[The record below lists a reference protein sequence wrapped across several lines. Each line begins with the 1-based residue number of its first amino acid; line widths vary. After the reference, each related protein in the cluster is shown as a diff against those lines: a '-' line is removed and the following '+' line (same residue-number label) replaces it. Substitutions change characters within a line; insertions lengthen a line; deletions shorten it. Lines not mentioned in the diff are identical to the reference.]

1 MEKEDILRYLL
12 YVAIIFIICFALVF
26 AIVRW
31 YTKEALDN
39 LFGTKYYEQTIFVDE
54 EIGIVSNVLG
64 VQDDIIVPR
73 SLLTVF
79 DDDYH
84 PVKLL
89 FSVEEG
95 KEKEF
100 EAYAAEYYERVEV
113 SGYAE
118 GICYQGQEYRKK
130 YIYNLVSYWGEKRG
144 EPSIG
149 MEAYESSQGEML
161 YLWWDTDCDDE
172 PLLTMPKGGGGLAKI
187 TQEQSQG
194 RKYPL
199 QEYND

>member
-1 MEKEDILRYLL
+1 MSISTDRVIKWVGI
-12 YVAIIFIICFALVF
+12 VAFVVFIIYISLLVF
-26 AIVRW
+26 AYIQW
-31 YTKEALDN
+31 EI
-39 LFGTKYYEQTIFVDE
+39 LFSFSYYEQIDFTAE
-54 EIGIVSNVLG
+54 EVGIVSDVLG
-64 VQDDIIVPR
+64 VQDDIIIPR
-73 SLLTVF
+73 SLLTGYEE
-79 DDDYH
+79 DYN

-95 KEKEF
+95 KRKEF
-100 EAYAAEYYERVEV
+100 EAYTAEYYERIEV
-113 SGYAE
+113 SDYVE
-118 GICYQGQEYRKK
+118 GIYYQGQKYRKK

-149 MEAYESSQGEML
+149 MEAYESSRGEML

-199 QEYND
+199 QEYK

>member
-1 MEKEDILRYLL
+1 MSISTDRVIKWVGI
-12 YVAIIFIICFALVF
+12 VAFVVFIIYISLLVF
-26 AIVRW
+26 AYIQW
-31 YTKEALDN
+31 EI
-39 LFGTKYYEQTIFVDE
+39 LFSFSYYEQIDFTAE
-54 EIGIVSNVLG
+54 EVGIVSDVLG
-64 VQDDIIVPR
+64 VQDDIIIPR
-73 SLLTVF
+73 SLLTGYEE
-79 DDDYH
+79 DYH

-118 GICYQGQEYRKK
+118 GICYQEQEYRKK

-149 MEAYESSQGEML
+149 MEAYESGQGETL

-172 PLLTMPKGGGGLAKI
+172 PLLSMPKGGGGLAKI

-199 QEYND
+199 QEYK

>member
-1 MEKEDILRYLL
+1 MSISTDRVIKWVGIAAL
-12 YVAIIFIICFALVF
+12 VVFIIYISILVF
-26 AIVRW
+26 VYIQW
-31 YTKEALDN
+31 EI
-39 LFGTKYYEQTIFVDE
+39 LFSFSYYEQIDFTDE
-54 EIGIVSNVLG
+54 EVGIISDVLG
-64 VQDDIIVPR
+64 VQDDIIIPR
-73 SLLTVF
+73 SLLTGYEE
-79 DDDYH
+79 DYH

-118 GICYQGQEYRKK
+118 GICYQEQEYRKK

-149 MEAYESSQGEML
+149 MEAYESGQGETL

-172 PLLTMPKGGGGLAKI
+172 PLLSMPKGGGGLAKI

-199 QEYND
+199 QEYK

>member
-1 MEKEDILRYLL
+1 MSISTDRVIKWVGIAAL
-12 YVAIIFIICFALVF
+12 VVFIIYISILVF
-26 AIVRW
+26 VYIQW
-31 YTKEALDN
+31 EI
-39 LFGTKYYEQTIFVDE
+39 LFSFSYYEQIDFTDE
-54 EIGIVSNVLG
+54 EVGIISDVLG
-64 VQDDIIVPR
+64 VQDDIIIPR
-73 SLLTVF
+73 SLLTGYEE
-79 DDDYH
+79 DYH

-95 KEKEF
+95 KRKEF
-100 EAYAAEYYERVEV
+100 EAYTAEYYERIEV
-113 SGYAE
+113 SDYVE
-118 GICYQGQEYRKK
+118 GIYYQGQKYRKK

-149 MEAYESSQGEML
+149 MEAYESSRGEML

-194 RKYPL
+194 CKYPL
-199 QEYND
+199 QEYK

>member
-1 MEKEDILRYLL
+1 MSISTDRVIKWVGIAAL
-12 YVAIIFIICFALVF
+12 VVFIIYISILVF
-26 AIVRW
+26 VYIQW
-31 YTKEALDN
+31 EI
-39 LFGTKYYEQTIFVDE
+39 LFSFSYYEQIDFTAE
-54 EIGIVSNVLG
+54 EVGIISDVLG
-64 VQDDIIVPR
+64 VQDDIIIPR
-73 SLLTVF
+73 SLLTGYEE
-79 DDDYH
+79 DYH

-100 EAYAAEYYERVEV
+100 EAYAAEYYERIEV
-113 SGYAE
+113 SDYVE
-118 GICYQGQEYRKK
+118 GIYYQGQEYRKK
-130 YIYNLVSYWGEKRG
+130 YIYNLVRYWGEKRG

-172 PLLTMPKGGGGLAKI
+172 PLLSMPKGGGGLAKI

>member
-1 MEKEDILRYLL
+1 MSISTDRVIKWVGIAAL
-12 YVAIIFIICFALVF
+12 VVFIIYISILVF
-26 AIVRW
+26 VYIQW
-31 YTKEALDN
+31 EI
-39 LFGTKYYEQTIFVDE
+39 LFSFSYYEQIDFTAE
-54 EIGIVSNVLG
+54 EVGIISDVLG
-64 VQDDIIVPR
+64 VQDDIIIPR
-73 SLLTVF
+73 SLLTGYEE
-79 DDDYH
+79 DYH

-118 GICYQGQEYRKK
+118 GICYQEQEYRKK

-149 MEAYESSQGEML
+149 MEAYESGQGETL

-172 PLLTMPKGGGGLAKI
+172 PLLSMPKGGGGLAKI

>member
-1 MEKEDILRYLL
+1 MSISTDRVIKWVGIAAL
-12 YVAIIFIICFALVF
+12 VVFIIYISILVF
-26 AIVRW
+26 VYIQW
-31 YTKEALDN
+31 EI
-39 LFGTKYYEQTIFVDE
+39 LFSFSYYEQIDFTDE
-54 EIGIVSNVLG
+54 EVDVLG
-64 VQDDIIVPR
+64 VQDDIIIPR
-73 SLLTVF
+73 SLLTGYEE
-79 DDDYH
+79 DYH

-95 KEKEF
+95 KGKEF
-100 EAYAAEYYERVEV
+100 EAYTAEYYERIEV
-113 SGYAE
+113 SDYVE
-118 GICYQGQEYRKK
+118 GIYYQGQEYRKK
-130 YIYNLVSYWGEKRG
+130 YIYNLVRYWGEKRG

-172 PLLTMPKGGGGLAKI
+172 PLLSMPKGGGGLAKI

>member
-1 MEKEDILRYLL
+1 MSISTDRVIKWVGI
-12 YVAIIFIICFALVF
+12 VAFVVFIIYISLLVF
-26 AIVRW
+26 AYIQW
-31 YTKEALDN
+31 EI
-39 LFGTKYYEQTIFVDE
+39 LFSFSYYEQIDFTAE
-54 EIGIVSNVLG
+54 EVGIVSDVLG
-64 VQDDIIVPR
+64 VQDDIIIPR
-73 SLLTVF
+73 SLLTGYEE
-79 DDDYH
+79 DYH

-95 KEKEF
+95 KRKEF
-100 EAYAAEYYERVEV
+100 EAYTAEYYERIEV
-113 SGYAE
+113 SDYVE
-118 GICYQGQEYRKK
+118 GINYQGKEYRKK

-149 MEAYESSQGEML
+149 MEAYESSRGEML

-199 QEYND
+199 QEYK

>member
-1 MEKEDILRYLL
+1 MSISTDRVIKWVGI
-12 YVAIIFIICFALVF
+12 VAFVVFIIYISLLVF
-26 AIVRW
+26 AYIQW
-31 YTKEALDN
+31 EI
-39 LFGTKYYEQTIFVDE
+39 LFSFSYYEQIDFTAE
-54 EIGIVSNVLG
+54 EVGIVSDVLG
-64 VQDDIIVPR
+64 VQDDIIIPR
-73 SLLTVF
+73 SLLTGYEE
-79 DDDYH
+79 DYH

-95 KEKEF
+95 KRKEF
-100 EAYAAEYYERVEV
+100 EAYTAEYYERIEV
-113 SGYAE
+113 SDYVE
-118 GICYQGQEYRKK
+118 GINYQGKEYRKK

-194 RKYPL
+194 RQYPL
-199 QEYND
+199 QEYK

>member
-1 MEKEDILRYLL
+1 MSISTDRVIKWVGI
-12 YVAIIFIICFALVF
+12 VAFVVFIIYISLLVF
-26 AIVRW
+26 AYIQW
-31 YTKEALDN
+31 EI
-39 LFGTKYYEQTIFVDE
+39 LFSFSYYEQIDFTAE
-54 EIGIVSNVLG
+54 EVGIISDVLG
-64 VQDDIIVPR
+64 VQDDIIIPR
-73 SLLTVF
+73 SLLTGYEE
-79 DDDYH
+79 DYH

-118 GICYQGQEYRKK
+118 GICYQEQEYRKK

-149 MEAYESSQGEML
+149 MEAYESGQGETL

-172 PLLTMPKGGGGLAKI
+172 PLLSMPKGGGGLAKI

-199 QEYND
+199 QEYK

>member
-1 MEKEDILRYLL
+1 MSISTDRVIKWVGI
-12 YVAIIFIICFALVF
+12 VAFVVFIIYISLLVF
-26 AIVRW
+26 AYIQW
-31 YTKEALDN
+31 EI
-39 LFGTKYYEQTIFVDE
+39 LFSFSYYEQIDFTDE
-54 EIGIVSNVLG
+54 EVGIISDVLG
-64 VQDDIIVPR
+64 VQDDIIIPR
-73 SLLTVF
+73 SLLTGYEE
-79 DDDYH
+79 DYH

-118 GICYQGQEYRKK
+118 GICYQEQEYRKK

-149 MEAYESSQGEML
+149 MEAYESGQGETL

-172 PLLTMPKGGGGLAKI
+172 PLLSMPKGGGGLAKI

-199 QEYND
+199 QEYK

>member
-12 YVAIIFIICFALVF
+12 YVAIIFIICLILVF
-26 AIVRW
+26 TIGRW
-31 YTKEALDN
+31 YTKEFYDN

-54 EIGIVSNVLG
+54 EVGIVSNVLG
-64 VQDDIIVPR
+64 VQDDIIIPR

-79 DDDYH
+79 DEDYH

-100 EAYAAEYYERVEV
+100 EAYAAEYYERIEV

-118 GICYQGQEYRKK
+118 GIYYQGQEYRKK

-149 MEAYESSQGEML
+149 MEAYESGQGETL

-172 PLLTMPKGGGGLAKI
+172 PLLSMPKGGGGLAKI

-194 RKYPL
+194 RQYPL
-199 QEYND
+199 QEYK

>member
-1 MEKEDILRYLL
+1 MEKNDILRYLL
-12 YVAIIFIICFALVF
+12 YVAIIFIICLILVF

-31 YTKEALDN
+31 YTKEALDS
-39 LFGTKYYEQTIFVDE
+39 LFGTKYYEQIIFVDE

-64 VQDDIIVPR
+64 VQDDIIIPR
-73 SLLTVF
+73 SLLTGYEE
-79 DDDYH
+79 DYH

-95 KEKEF
+95 KWEEF
-100 EAYAAEYYERVEV
+100 ETYTAEYYERIEV
-113 SGYAE
+113 SEYAE
-118 GICYQGQEYRKK
+118 GIYYQGQEYRKK
-130 YIYNLVSYWGEKRG
+130 YIYNLVRYWGEKRG

-149 MEAYESSQGEML
+149 MEAYESSQGETL

-172 PLLTMPKGGGGLAKI
+172 PLLSMPKGGGGLAKI